1 MNELIKIAEKEC
13 IDIFEKIDEI
23 ALYNQQKVLNAFI
36 NRRISPRHFQPSYGY
51 GYDDIGRE
59 ALSALFADI
68 FHTEDALVSPLIANG
83 THTINLALLGLLR
96 PNDTLLSV
104 SGKPYDT
111 LEEIINGEGIGS
123 LKDFGIK
130 YRQIEYIDNTFD
142 KCKIIDF
149 LCENSVKM
157 VFIQRSKGYLW
168 QNTITVK
175 EIQEIVKEIK
185 DISKDTIILIDNCY
199 GEFTDIY
206 EPTDFGADLVVGSLI
221 KNPGGG
227 FAPTGGYIAGKAD
240 LIDLIA
246 KRLTA
251 PSLGKEVGSYAASYL
266 PYFQGLFMAPSIVK
280 NAMKGCA
287 LASKVFSM
295 LGYQTLPASSEM
307 PGDIIC
313 AIKFNDKEKLIK
325 FCQSVQRI
333 SPIDSNAT
341 PMPWDMPGYN
351 HQVIM
356 AAGTFIQGASIELT
370 ADAPIKEP
378 YVGYLQG
385 GLTYEHIKLAIA
397 EIIKNL

>member
-206 EPTDFGADLVVGSLI
+206 EPTDFGADLVAGSLI

>member
-206 EPTDFGADLVVGSLI
+206 EPTDFGADLVAGSLI

-251 PSLGKEVGSYAASYL
+251 PSLGKRGWLICGFVFA
-266 PYFQGLFMAPSIVK
+266 
-280 NAMKGCA
+280 
-287 LASKVFSM
+287 VFSR
-295 LGYQTLPASSEM
+295 
-307 PGDIIC
+307 
-313 AIKFNDKEKLIK
+313 LIHG
-325 FCQSVQRI
+325 SVNCKKRNERMRSCFKSIFHAGI
-333 SPIDSNAT
+333 SD
-341 PMPWDMPGYN
+341 
-351 HQVIM
+351 
-356 AAGTFIQGASIELT
+356 AAC
-370 ADAPIKEP
+370 
-378 YVGYLQG
+378 
-385 GLTYEHIKLAIA
+385 
-397 EIIKNL
+397 

>member
-1 MNELIKIAEKEC
+1 
-13 IDIFEKIDEI
+13 
-23 ALYNQQKVLNAFI
+23 
-36 NRRISPRHFQPSYGY
+36 
-51 GYDDIGRE
+51 
-59 ALSALFADI
+59 
-68 FHTEDALVSPLIANG
+68 
-83 THTINLALLGLLR
+83 
-96 PNDTLLSV
+96 
-104 SGKPYDT
+104 
-111 LEEIINGEGIGS
+111 
-123 LKDFGIK
+123 
-130 YRQIEYIDNTFD
+130 
-142 KCKIIDF
+142 
-149 LCENSVKM
+149 M
-157 VFIQRSKGYLW
+157 V
-168 QNTITVK
+168 
-175 EIQEIVKEIK
+175 
-185 DISKDTIILIDNCY
+185 
-199 GEFTDIY
+199 
-206 EPTDFGADLVVGSLI
+206 AGSLI

>member
-206 EPTDFGADLVVGSLI
+206 EPTDFGADLVAGSLI

-307 PGDIIC
+307 PEDIIC